1 MRSPIAGTIDS
12 LPFHLGEKPARG
24 ATVAVLLAT
33 TAPFARVHVPEPIRA
48 QVKIGTPA
56 TLRVD
61 GIERTFK
68 GQVRFIASEAEFTPY
83 YSLTAADRSRLSF
96 LAEVVIDDA
105 DGASLPSGVPVDV
118 TLRAG
123 VAVNGT
129 GRSRAR
135 QLTRKFG
142 DKVAVDHID
151 LDIPSGRIYGFL
163 GPNGSGKSTTLRM
176 LCGMLLPSDGH
187 AEVFGLS
194 VVKDAEAIRRRLGYM
209 PQKFSLWEDLTT
221 DENLRFMAD
230 LYGLEGDVEARIAEQ
245 RATYNLEQLRKQ
257 RAGTMSGGQK
267 QRLALAAATLH
278 SPELLLLDEPTSAVD
293 PQSRRDF
300 WERLFQL
307 ADAGATILVS
317 THYMDE
323 AERCHGLAIIAEGR
337 MVAEGTPR
345 ALMAGVEA
353 NIYEIE
359 GADGSEAPRLIRE
372 LPWVHGVT
380 QLGIRLRVLA
390 DRSVKDAEAQ
400 LRTLLK
406 QHDIDA
412 RVELTD
418 ASLEDVFV
426 VATRPEKLGR

>member
-1 MRSPIAGTIDS
+1 MSGTAIS
-12 LPFHLGEKPARG
+12 
-24 ATVAVLLAT
+24 
-33 TAPFARVHVPEPIRA
+33 
-48 QVKIGTPA
+48 
-56 TLRVD
+56 
-61 GIERTFK
+61 
-68 GQVRFIASEAEFTPY
+68 
-83 YSLTAADRSRLSF
+83 
-96 LAEVVIDDA
+96 
-105 DGASLPSGVPVDV
+105 
-118 TLRAG
+118 
-123 VAVNGT
+123 
-129 GRSRAR
+129 AR

-221 DENLRFMAD
+221 DENLRFIAD
-230 LYGLEGDVEARIAEQ
+230 LYGLEGDVDARIAQ
-245 RATYNLEQLRKQ
+245 ARATYNLEKLRKQ

-278 SPELLLLDEPTSAVD
+278 APELLLLDEPTSAVD

-300 WERLFQL
+300 WERLFAL
-307 ADAGATILVS
+307 AEAGATVLVS

-323 AERCHGLAIIAEGR
+323 AERCHGLAILAEGR
-337 MVAEGTPR
+337 VVAEGTPR
-345 ALMAGVEA
+345 DLMNGVGA
-353 NIYEIE
+353 DVFEIE
-359 GADGSEAPRLIRE
+359 GADGSEAPGLLRK

-380 QLGIRLRVLA
+380 QLGVRLRVLA
-390 DRSVKDAEAQ
+390 DRGTQDAGNQLKSVLDQHGIPAKIE
-400 LRTLLK
+400 RT
-406 QHDIDA
+406 H
-412 RVELTD
+412 

-426 VATRPEKLGR
+426 VATRRDRNGRE

>member
-1 MRSPIAGTIDS
+1 VNATAGAGT
-12 LPFHLGEKPARG
+12 GT
-24 ATVAVLLAT
+24 ATA
-33 TAPFARVHVPEPIRA
+33 I
-48 QVKIGTPA
+48 
-56 TLRVD
+56 
-61 GIERTFK
+61 
-68 GQVRFIASEAEFTPY
+68 S
-83 YSLTAADRSRLSF
+83 
-96 LAEVVIDDA
+96 
-105 DGASLPSGVPVDV
+105 
-118 TLRAG
+118 
-123 VAVNGT
+123 
-129 GRSRAR
+129 AR

-151 LDIPSGRIYGFL
+151 LDIPQGRIYGFL

-176 LCGMLLPSDGH
+176 LCGMLLPTEGH

-221 DENLRFMAD
+221 DENLEFIAD
-230 LYGLEGDVEARIAEQ
+230 LHGLEGNVQARIASA
-245 RATYNLEQLRKQ
+245 RATYNLETLRKQ

-278 SPELLLLDEPTSAVD
+278 EPELLLLDEPTSAVD

-300 WERLFQL
+300 WEKLFEL
-307 ADAGATILVS
+307 AEAGATILVS

-337 MVAEGTPR
+337 VVAEGTPR

-353 NIYEIE
+353 HVYEIE
-359 GADGSEAPRLIRE
+359 GADGSEAPHLVRA

-390 DRSVKDAEAQ
+390 DRNMSDAETQ
-400 LRTLLK
+400 LRALLK
-406 QHDIDA
+406 QHGIDA
-412 RVELTD
+412 QIERTD

-426 VATRPEKLGR
+426 IATRPEKRGG

>member
-1 MRSPIAGTIDS
+1 MKARDDGSEVNA
-12 LPFHLGEKPARG
+12 PAR
-24 ATVAVLLAT
+24 
-33 TAPFARVHVPEPIRA
+33 TAI
-48 QVKIGTPA
+48 
-56 TLRVD
+56 
-61 GIERTFK
+61 
-68 GQVRFIASEAEFTPY
+68 S
-83 YSLTAADRSRLSF
+83 
-96 LAEVVIDDA
+96 
-105 DGASLPSGVPVDV
+105 
-118 TLRAG
+118 
-123 VAVNGT
+123 
-129 GRSRAR
+129 AR

-142 DKVAVDHID
+142 AKTAVDHID

-176 LCGMLLPSDGH
+176 LCGMLLPSEGH

-194 VVKDAEAIRRRLGYM
+194 VVDDAEAIRRRLGYM

-221 DENLRFMAD
+221 DENLRFIAD
-230 LYGLEGDVEARIAEQ
+230 LYGLDGDVAGRIAQQ
-245 RATYNLEQLRKQ
+245 RQTYDLEQLRNQ

-307 ADAGATILVS
+307 AERGATILVS

-323 AERCHGLAIIAEGR
+323 AERCHGLAILAEGR
-337 MVAEGTPR
+337 LVAEGSPR
-345 ALMAGVEA
+345 DLMNAVDA
-353 NIYEIE
+353 DVYEIE

-390 DRSVKDAEAQ
+390 DRRQGGAGDA
-400 LRTLLK
+400 LRALLAN
-406 QHDIDA
+406 HGIGA
-412 RVELTD
+412 RIEPTH

-426 VATRPEKLGR
+426 VATGREKRNGR